1 MNDRNLRCATM
12 ERISTVKAT
21 LAVTVTL
28 AGCWALACVSADPT
42 VSLPS
47 VVLVISDDHGVED
60 LGAYGNDVVKTPNL
74 DRLAAEGVRFSRAFT
89 TTAMCTPSRSSL
101 YTGLY
106 PHSHGSHMN
115 HGSVR
120 PGIQTMPDYLLP
132 LGYRVGL
139 AGKRHVKPAEQ
150 FPFEYMELDPESIH
164 RFVTADGGKPFVLI
178 VAPNEP
184 HVIEFGFPE
193 TERFSE
199 NEIPMPPYLVD
210 TLETRQ
216 QRAGYYELIARL
228 DEKVGEVIDV
238 LEDQE
243 LFDDTIFIY
252 TSDHGAGFAFEKWTC
267 YEAGLRV
274 PLMVRWPGQVRAG
287 RVTEAMVSLV
297 DLLPT
302 LIEIAGG
309 VPSKPIDGRSFLS
322 LLREQTNEHRSH
334 VYGAHTTQGI
344 IKGSAYPVRSVRSR
358 THKYIR
364 NLNPEGTFT
373 NLVTEDGIV
382 GWRSWLDAAA
392 TDPSAA
398 TRTNLYRR
406 RPAEELYDL
415 TVDPYEL
422 NNLAAEPALGS
433 ILENLRAELDRWMT
447 EEGDRG
453 LEAELDVP
461 PHESVSRARER

>member
-1 MNDRNLRCATM
+1 M
-12 ERISTVKAT
+12 STPREKSVPM
-21 LAVTVTL
+21 VL
-28 AGCWALACVSADPT
+28 AGLTVLAGFWASACMSADP
-42 VSLPS
+42 VSSPPS
-47 VVLVISDDHGVED
+47 VVLVFSDDHGAED
-60 LGAYGNDVVKTPNL
+60 LGAYGNDVVRTANL
-74 DRLAAEGVRFSRAFT
+74 DRLAAEGLRFTHAFT

-120 PGIQTMPDYLLP
+120 SGILTMPDYLRP

-150 FPFEYMELDPESIH
+150 FPFEYMELDPEAIR
-164 RFVTADGGKPFVLI
+164 RFVTADAGQPFVLI
-178 VAPNEP
+178 VAPKEP
-184 HVIEFGFPE
+184 HIIEFGFPE
-193 TERFSE
+193 TERFSPDG
-199 NEIPMPPYLVD
+199 IPMPPYLVD
-210 TLETRQ
+210 TLDTRR

-228 DEKVGEVIDV
+228 DEKIGQVIGV
-238 LEDQE
+238 LEDEE
-243 LFDDTIFIY
+243 LFDKTVFIY
-252 TSDHGAGFAFEKWTC
+252 ASDHGAGFAFEKWTC

-274 PLMVRWPGQVRAG
+274 PLLVRWPGQVRAG

-309 VPSKPIDGRSFLS
+309 APSKPIDGRSFLS
-322 LLREQTNEHRSH
+322 VLQEKADEHRSH
-334 VYGAHTTQGI
+334 VYGAHTNQGI
-344 IKGSAYPVRSVRSR
+344 IKGSAYPVRSIRSR

-398 TRTNLYRR
+398 TRTKLYQR

-433 ILENLRAELDRWMT
+433 VLENLRAELDRWMS

-453 LEAELDVP
+453 LEAELAVP
-461 PHESVSRARER
+461 PRESVSAARER